1 MSTTTRDTLLGRV
14 RDAQDSAAWDEF
26 FALYAPV
33 LEGYARASGLSSA
46 DAEEIRDECLAV
58 VAQRI
63 ADFRYDR
70 AKGSFK
76 GWLHAIARGK
86 VLDAMRRRGVR
97 RAREERPATE
107 DWLSLPDDRATPD
120 RIWEERWRA
129 EHLRHAIEEVRR
141 SRDEEGRALVDL
153 LLDDRLDAAGI
164 GARSGLNANQVYK
177 LRSKLV
183 REVREALGRLGE
195 TAEGNTGIGG

>member
-1 MSTTTRDTLLGRV
+1 MSSTTRNTLLGKV
-14 RDAQDSAAWDEF
+14 RDAKDSAAWDEF
-26 FALYAPV
+26 FALYAPL
-33 LEGYARASGLSSA
+33 LEGYARALGLAPA

-70 AKGSFK
+70 SKGSFK

-97 RAREERPATE
+97 RAREERPVTE
-107 DWLSLPDDRATPD
+107 EWERLPDDRPAPD
-120 RIWEERWRA
+120 RIWEERWRH
-129 EHLRHAIEEVRR
+129 EHLRHALEEVRR

-153 LLDDRLDAAGI
+153 LLDDGLDAARI
-164 GARSGLNANQVYK
+164 GARSGLSANQVYK

-183 REVREALGRLGE
+183 REVRDALARLGE
-195 TAEGNTGIGG
+195 TGA

>member
-14 RDAQDSAAWDEF
+14 RDAKDSAAWDEF
-26 FALYAPV
+26 FALYAPL
-33 LEGYARASGLSSA
+33 LESYARASGLA
-46 DAEEIRDECLAV
+46 PVDAEEIRDECLAV

-63 ADFRYDR
+63 AEFRYDR

-76 GWLHAIARGK
+76 GWLHAIVRGK

-129 EHLRHAIEEVRR
+129 EHLRYALEEIRR
-141 SRDEEGRALVDL
+141 ARDEDGRVLVDL
-153 LLDDRLDAAGI
+153 LLDDGLDAAEI

-177 LRSKLV
+177 LRSKIV
-183 REVREALGRLGE
+183 REVREALARLGE
-195 TAEGNTGIGG
+195 TDEENPGIGG

>member
-14 RDAQDSAAWDEF
+14 RDAKDSAAWDEF
-26 FALYAPV
+26 FALYAPL
-33 LEGYARASGLSSA
+33 LEGYARASGLAPA

-63 ADFRYDR
+63 SGFRYDR

-97 RAREERPATE
+97 SAREERPVTE
-107 DWLSLPDDRATPD
+107 EWLSLPDDRAAPD
-120 RIWEERWRA
+120 RIWEERWRK
-129 EHLRHAIEEVRR
+129 EHLRFALEEIRR
-141 SRDEEGRALVDL
+141 ARDEEGRALVDL
-153 LLDDRLDAAGI
+153 LLDDGLDAAAI
-164 GARSGLNANQVYK
+164 GARAGLNANQVYK

-183 REVREALGRLGE
+183 REVRDALARLGE
-195 TAEGNTGIGG
+195 TGAEDPGIGG

>member
-14 RDAQDSAAWDEF
+14 RDAKDSAAWDEF
-26 FALYAPV
+26 FALYAPL
-33 LEGYARASGLSSA
+33 LEGYARASGLPPA

-70 AKGSFK
+70 SKGSFK

-86 VLDAMRRRGVR
+86 VLDAMRRAGV

-107 DWLSLPDDRATPD
+107 AWLSLADDRGGPD
-120 RIWEERWRA
+120 RIWEERWRK
-129 EHLRHAIEEVRR
+129 EHLRHALDEIRR
-141 SRDEEGRALVDL
+141 SRDEQGRALVDL
-153 LLDDRLDAAGI
+153 LLDDGLGAAEI
-164 GARSGLNANQVYK
+164 GARSGLSANQVYK

-183 REVREALGRLGE
+183 REVRDVLARLGE
-195 TAEGNTGIGG
+195 SGEENPRIGG